1 MFHLQITEILIKQ
14 TFPQTYTFIHPS
26 YYLYVQI
33 CIWTECH
40 TKISTYNH
48 QKAEKKTLISNRGV
62 HQHLPL
68 SSTCTTSSP
77 PTNRQNLPHQCHFH
91 KLFWPLQ
98 IRWELSSWAVSADL
112 HLHPFP
118 CWCCRENRSSL
129 SSAWEIWWCPF
140 TLQLARTPY
149 NLFCGCCENCLCVSG
164 SSTWFLRFVLIFSS
178 LYLISSIHILFCN

>member
-1 MFHLQITEILIKQ
+1 MYKYAYGLNAILKSQHTIIK
-14 TFPQTYTFIHPS
+14 S
-26 YYLYVQI
+26 R
-33 CIWTECH
+33 
-40 TKISTYNH
+40 
-48 QKAEKKTLISNRGV
+48 KKTLISNRGV

-129 SSAWEIWWCPF
+129 CSAWEIWWCPSYH
-140 TLQLARTPY
+140 LPY
-149 NLFCGCCENCLCVSG
+149 NWHVRRTTCFVVAVRSASVPLC
-164 SSTWFLRFVLIFSS
+164 FRLLH
-178 LYLISSIHILFCN
+178 LISSFCFDFFFTLSDFFNPHFVLQLIYVTIIKIF